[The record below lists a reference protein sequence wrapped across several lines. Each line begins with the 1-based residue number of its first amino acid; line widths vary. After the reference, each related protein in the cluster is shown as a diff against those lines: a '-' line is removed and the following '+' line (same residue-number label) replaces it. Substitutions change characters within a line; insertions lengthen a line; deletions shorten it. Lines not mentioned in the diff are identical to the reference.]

1 MVCWIVLQKKAKKN
15 LGWKNPIEVFWVVA
29 GIADFSNEL
38 TKEKVGYNR
47 NGR

>member
-15 LGWKNPIEVFWVVA
+15 PGWRNPNEVLGVLA

-38 TKEKVGYNR
+38 TKEKVGYSR